1 MSKENVTRRI
11 SIYINDK
18 EVVNSLGGIEKAKRA
33 ANAQLKNL
41 IKGTEDYDKRSAD
54 LKKTLSDLEAAEK
67 DFKEEL
73 YGTNKALEVSK
84 NSLEGVE
91 KRMKEV
97 EKELRQLDTT
107 SEDYQNRV
115 AELTAEYRTLEQAQ
129 QDYTV
134 NLREQVQTEEAS
146 ANSLV
151 GVQQR
156 MSAIQTELQGLD
168 QSHEGTAQRI
178 AELRGEYATL
188 QTQQEEYTENIRLT
202 ERAQEVSR
210 NSLTGIGQEISR
222 VRSEMDA
229 LDSTQANYREE
240 IARLRAEEQGLV
252 TQQREMRTEIHG
264 TSEEAGAAQEAL
276 SNMFTGLLS
285 GNLTL
290 AASGLGSIR
299 AGIVAT
305 TKSAWA
311 FVTTPIGAT
320 IAALAGIALATK
332 EWFDYNQEVAKANS
346 ETRAITKLADD
357 ELDNARIRS
366 QSLANSFEKDQ
377 KEVLES
383 AKSLVKQFNISY
395 TEAFDQIEQD
405 MVRGAQANEEY
416 LESVKE
422 YSVFF
427 AQAGFAV
434 KDFTGL
440 LQQAGDDDVFKDKLP
455 DAIKEFTLAVTEQTD
470 AARDALYLSLIH
482 I

>member
-1 MSKENVTRRI
+1 
-11 SIYINDK
+11 
-18 EVVNSLGGIEKAKRA
+18 
-33 ANAQLKNL
+33 
-41 IKGTEDYDKRSAD
+41 
-54 LKKTLSDLEAAEK
+54 
-67 DFKEEL
+67 
-73 YGTNKALEVSK
+73 
-84 NSLEGVE
+84 
-91 KRMKEV
+91 MKEV

-276 SNMFTGLLS
+276 S
-285 GNLTL
+285 
-290 AASGLGSIR
+290 
-299 AGIVAT
+299 
-305 TKSAWA
+305 
-311 FVTTPIGAT
+311 
-320 IAALAGIALATK
+320 
-332 EWFDYNQEVAKANS
+332 
-346 ETRAITKLADD
+346 
-357 ELDNARIRS
+357 
-366 QSLANSFEKDQ
+366 
-377 KEVLES
+377 
-383 AKSLVKQFNISY
+383 
-395 TEAFDQIEQD
+395 
-405 MVRGAQANEEY
+405 
-416 LESVKE
+416 
-422 YSVFF
+422 
-427 AQAGFAV
+427 
-434 KDFTGL
+434 
-440 LQQAGDDDVFKDKLP
+440 
-455 DAIKEFTLAVTEQTD
+455 
-470 AARDALYLSLIH
+470 LSLIH